1 MAIAVIVRVV
11 LNKTL
16 LLSAAETGT
25 VILFGMV
32 QTARLTERSL
42 KRMGMHYNTNKISNI
57 RS

>member
-1 MAIAVIVRVV
+1 MAIAVTARFV

-32 QTARLTERSL
+32 QTARLTERSV
-42 KRMGMHYNTNKISNI
+42 KRTGIQYNTNKISNI
-57 RS
+57 RG